1 MVVVLLVL
9 LTVAKAQHG
18 ELNLTLRSQHMSTIG
33 RQEWL
38 VQNQGVS
45 WTAASTAFVIVD
57 MWDKHWCPSATTRVA
72 ELATPMNQF
81 VKAARLLGAHIV
93 WAPSDVTGFYPP
105 TNCTARNNTLSLEH
119 NPLAHTRNVT
129 IPQFPLS
136 SATDGGCD
144 TQAPMYGAW
153 QRQIATLEI
162 ADTDYLIAAGLP
174 GNPNA
179 GTQELWNVI
188 GSQQIQHLVY
198 MGVHE
203 NMCIMGRPFA
213 IEMMTRL
220 GFEPSDIAVVKQ
232 LVDVSYTPKDPP
244 YVSHAAGLEL
254 HTDYIEKFWGSSM
267 SMYDVLVSS
276 Y

>member
-1 MVVVLLVL
+1 MATLVARVVL
-9 LTVAKAQHG
+9 LTVMTLAKAQHG
-18 ELNLTLRSQHMSTIG
+18 ELNLTLRSQHMSAIG

-119 NPLAHTRNVT
+119 YPLPPTRNVT

-144 TQAPMYGAW
+144 IQAPIYGESLG
-153 QRQIATLEI
+153 RQ
-162 ADTDYLIAAGLP
+162 
-174 GNPNA
+174 
-179 GTQELWNVI
+179 
-188 GSQQIQHLVY
+188 S
-198 MGVHE
+198 
-203 NMCIMGRPFA
+203 
-213 IEMMTRL
+213 TRL
-220 GFEPSDIAVVKQ
+220 PF
-232 LVDVSYTPKDPP
+232 LVPCNRSGPEATG
-244 YVSHAAGLEL
+244 HRQQG
-254 HTDYIEKFWGSSM
+254 GQ
-267 SMYDVLVSS
+267 
-276 Y
+276 